1 LVLIGSIVP
10 LAIGVG
16 VAHLITFVIPPD
28 RSIEALYN
36 NMTLGWAVPFV
47 LFIALAPGIAEE
59 VLFRGYMQ
67 RRFLARWKPWTAI
80 LVTSVIFAI
89 YHVMPHAM
97 GLALVMGIWLGYMAW
112 RSGSVLPGMCCHV
125 FVNGAWNVWNIGI
138 ILGAFPAAEETPWA
152 AYGVVGVVSLACM
165 VFAIRMLANLPTAA
179 DIEPPTDLPSPELSG
194 VTVS

>member
-10 LAIGVG
+10 LAIGMG
-16 VAHLITFVIPPD
+16 VAHLITFVFPPGP
-28 RSIEALYN
+28 SFEELYE

-80 LVTSVIFAI
+80 VVTSVIFAI
-89 YHVMPHAM
+89 YHVMPHVM
-97 GLALVMGIWLGYMAW
+97 GLAFVMGIWLGYMAW
-112 RSGSVLPGMCCHV
+112 RSGSVLPGMCCHAL
-125 FVNGAWNVWNIGI
+125 VNGAWNVWNIGI

-165 VFAIRMLANLPTAA
+165 VFAIRMLANLPVAA
-179 DIEPPTDLPSPELSG
+179 DIEPPTDLPTPELSG